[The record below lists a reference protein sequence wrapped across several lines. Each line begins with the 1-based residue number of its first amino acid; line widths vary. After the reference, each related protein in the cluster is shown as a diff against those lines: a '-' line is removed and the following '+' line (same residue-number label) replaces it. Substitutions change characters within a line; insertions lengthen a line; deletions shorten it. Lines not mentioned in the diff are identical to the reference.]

1 VRTWRNTLAA
11 SLRASAQLRL
21 KAGSAP
27 AARALVERALLVD
40 PLDEETVT
48 LALEVALAAGDLE
61 RAKSTFLS
69 YKTRLAS
76 ELSTTPGPALLE
88 RYGNV
93 LKARA
98 ENRTT
103 ELTGRELEILALIG
117 RGRSNKQIAGE
128 LKLST
133 WTVNGHVARILRK
146 MRVESRAAAVAAA
159 GGLLD
164 T

>member
-1 VRTWRNTLAA
+1 M
-11 SLRASAQLRL
+11 
-21 KAGSAP
+21 
-27 AARALVERALLVD
+27 ALD
-40 PLDEETVT
+40 
-48 LALEVALAAGDLE
+48 VALAGGDLE
-61 RAKSTFLS
+61 RAKNAFVA
-69 YKTRLAS
+69 YKTRLAA
-76 ELSTTPGPALLE
+76 ELSTTPGSEVLA
-88 RYGNV
+88 RYGDV

-103 ELTGRELEILALIG
+103 GLTARELEILSLIG

-159 GGLLD
+159 GGLLES
-164 T
+164 